1 MVKWIYAFIGR
12 RQNYK
17 YSSTSSSL
25 LSPTQV
31 SSFLF
36 SSSPP
41 SSSLP
46 SLYSTLGQEFSAL
59 HYTAFIVETRAGQWV
74 ATWPAAVRQ
83 IVRCCHPTNMTYPA
97 AVRQNC
103 AVLSSN
109 QHDMAS
115 SSQTNCA
122 VLSSNQ
128 HDMASSSQTNCA
140 VLSSNQHDMCRCQ
153 FVGSKSTERM
163 HAYVSD

>member
-36 SSSPP
+36 SSSPA

-83 IVRCCHPTNMTYPA
+83 IVRCCHPTNMTWPA
-97 AVRQNC
+97 AVRQIVRCCHPTNMTWP
-103 AVLSSN
+103 AAAR
-109 QHDMAS
+109 Q
-115 SSQTNCA
+115 NCA